1 MELLLRS
8 QTEMLAD
15 LQALM
20 RDNGAVRWTAAEVYG
35 AINRALGDWQGR
47 VSLPALYAPASLA
60 WSLTQYEYDL
70 PSYINENR
78 IQPQYLAPIY
88 QPGVILPTNATTWL
102 DLMGWT
108 VEPTATG
115 GRKLRFA
122 QPPTNTAGR
131 IIHWLTPTK
140 IPTTVPTLSS
150 SCAAGATSAVIGSVV
165 DCDNVGWVKIDQE
178 CIGYSGVTRT
188 ASQTTLTNLVRAQ
201 CDTADVLHN
210 SAAGVAFCVGYP
222 RADVLG
228 QLYDRAMAWM
238 HTMFFQVAAPQER
251 DVHGQMIRLFG
262 QRADDFWRKWQPGR
276 APRMVLHSRAVM
288 REVD

>member
-35 AINRALGDWQGR
+35 AFNRALGDWQGR

-140 IPTTVPTLSS
+140 IPTTEPTLGSS
-150 SCAAGATSAVIGSVV
+150 LAAGATSAVLGSVV
-165 DCDNVGWVKIDQE
+165 DCDNVGWVKIDKE
-178 CIGYSGVTRT
+178 CIGYSGMTRT
-188 ASQTTLTNLVRAQ
+188 ASQTTLLNLVRGQ
-201 CDTADVLHN
+201 SDTTDVLHN
-210 SAAGVAFCVGYP
+210 SGTNVTFCVGYP
-222 RADVLG
+222 RADVLN
-228 QLYDRAMAWM
+228 QLYDRSMAWL
-238 HTMFFQVAAPQER
+238 HTMFMGNAAPQER
-251 DVHGQMIRLFG
+251 DVHGQMIRLFN
-262 QRADDFWRKWQPGR
+262 QRADDFWRKWQPQR
-276 APRMVLHSRAVM
+276 APRMVLSWRSVP
-288 REVD
+288 REVL